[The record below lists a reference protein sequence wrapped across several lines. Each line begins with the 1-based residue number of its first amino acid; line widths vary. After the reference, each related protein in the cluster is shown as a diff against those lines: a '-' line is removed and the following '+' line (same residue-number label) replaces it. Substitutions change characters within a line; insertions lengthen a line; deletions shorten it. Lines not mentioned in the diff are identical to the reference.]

1 VEWKEYAWREVADE
15 ADGVRVR
22 HARDRANEGEVVKQL
37 TEADVW
43 EGEEST
49 AHGHRRVAVKVGGM
63 NCSLC
68 PGIIERR
75 IGREPGV
82 HDVAVTLAD
91 ERAVVEYDPAQ
102 LTREQLVG
110 SVRDL
115 GFTIGDARSGRPASE
130 EASELSIEGRR
141 TLALFALS
149 AVTVP
154 LMFLEMWDR
163 VGGWVGWVLGAFSVA
178 AFVLA
183 PQLVRMTVE
192 AGRRAL
198 LNQAPVVR
206 ASAVGGLVGG
216 VIGLVFRP
224 ADYPTGGFFAVTVLV
239 VAYWTFSRWFTLLV
253 RTRSS
258 RSVEKLLE
266 LQPDTA
272 RLVRDDEEG
281 EVPLKAVQVGDR
293 VRVRPGERVPVDGRI
308 ASGRSAVDES
318 LVTGESI
325 PQQKGE
331 GDHVIGGSI
340 NGSGTLVVEVTTIGE
355 NAFLQQIIRSVEDAR
370 ELKPRVLDLVA
381 RVLKVYVPAVLA
393 VAALAAVF
401 WLAVPAVLGDGP
413 DLNRALFATLGV
425 LIMAYP
431 CAVGMAA
438 PLALVRGAADGAE
451 HGIVLRTGEAFQTF
465 GSVTQVVF
473 DKTGTLTEGA
483 FTVREVEATGDR
495 DELLAVAA
503 SAEAASEHPIA
514 AAIVAAAREQGLAL
528 PVAQE
533 FEAITGRGAR
543 ATIDGAPVIVGRPP
557 FVAEHVHEP
566 GRLAQRTGELEE
578 GGRTVVAVA
587 RGGKALGLI
596 ALGDE
601 IRPEARAA
609 VADMK
614 RQGLTPVLL
623 TGDNRLAAQQV
634 ARELGIEDIRAEVLP
649 EGKAEVV
656 RDLQRRGRVAMVG
669 DGINDAPAL
678 TQADVGIA
686 MGGGTDI
693 AMESADVVI
702 VANRLNAVLAAR
714 DLGRRTYRRLRQNI
728 VLSFLFNGIGVPAA
742 ATGLVYPIWA
752 MVVMIVSVTAVLANS
767 MRGSKW
773 SSLFSALRDA
783 RTPEPDRPPA
793 AAHR

>member
-1 VEWKEYAWREVADE
+1 M
-15 ADGVRVR
+15 
-22 HARDRANEGEVVKQL
+22 KQL
-37 TEADVW
+37 TEADFW

-49 AHGHRRVAVKVGGM
+49 ADGHRRVAVRVGGM

-75 IGREPGV
+75 LGREPGV

-91 ERAVVEYDPAQ
+91 ERAVVEYDPGQ
-102 LTREQLVG
+102 VTREQLVG
-110 SVRDL
+110 TVRDL
-115 GFTIGDARSGRPASE
+115 GFTIGDPGSERAASE
-130 EASELSIEGRR
+130 EASELTVEGRR

-163 VGGWVGWVLGAFSVA
+163 AGGWVGWVLGAFSVA

-224 ADYPTGGFFAVTVLV
+224 DDYPTGGFFAVTVLV
-239 VAYWTFSRWFTLLV
+239 VAYWTFSRWFALLV

-281 EVPLKAVQVGDR
+281 EVPLKAVEVGDR

-308 ASGRSAVDES
+308 VSGRSAVDES

-331 GDHVIGGSI
+331 GDDVIGGSI
-340 NGSGTLVVEVTTIGE
+340 NGPGTLVVEVTTIGE

-438 PLALVRGAADGAE
+438 PLALVRGAADAAD

-514 AAIVAAAREQGLAL
+514 AAIVAAATDRGLAL

-533 FEAITGRGAR
+533 FEAITGRGVR
-543 ATIDGAPVIVGRPP
+543 ATIGGAPVIVGRPS
-557 FVAEHVHEP
+557 FVAERVHQP
-566 GRLAQRTGELEE
+566 GRLAHRDGELEE

-587 RGGKALGLI
+587 RGGEALGLI

-634 ARELGIEDIRAEVLP
+634 ARELGIEDVRAEVLP
-649 EGKAEVV
+649 EGKGRGRTRPAAS
-656 RDLQRRGRVAMVG
+656 RTCGDGGRRHQRRTRP
-669 DGINDAPAL
+669 DA
-678 TQADVGIA
+678 
-686 MGGGTDI
+686 
-693 AMESADVVI
+693 
-702 VANRLNAVLAAR
+702 
-714 DLGRRTYRRLRQNI
+714 GRRRDRHGRRHRHRDGVGRRGHRRQPAQRGARGARPRSAH
-728 VLSFLFNGIGVPAA
+728 LPAA
-742 ATGLVYPIWA
+742 ATERRA
-752 MVVMIVSVTAVLANS
+752 VVPVQRDRRARRGDRTRLSHLGDGRDDRERDRCPRQLDEGQQVVDALLRAPRRTHAGGRPPVSGRTSVTATTTEAGVP
-767 MRGSKW
+767 
-773 SSLFSALRDA
+773 SSQVA
-783 RTPEPDRPPA
+783 TWEW
-793 AAHR
+793 